1 MQEVLAWKYRD
12 LNFAFLHLLHSY
24 IRDTCYATDSH
35 IDTKCESLIFCHL
48 FWDSPSPRAVPAKHY
63 REVVEGWR
71 NQGNLKYQKRK
82 AKKCSSLT
90 MMLRI
95 QIMKEV
101 SDLWLNDNVPTPS
114 QVVLALG
121 QLLKLHN

>member
-1 MQEVLAWKYRD
+1 
-12 LNFAFLHLLHSY
+12 
-24 IRDTCYATDSH
+24 
-35 IDTKCESLIFCHL
+35 
-48 FWDSPSPRAVPAKHY
+48 
-63 REVVEGWR
+63 
-71 NQGNLKYQKRK
+71 
-82 AKKCSSLT
+82 